1 LLVSLEGFMEINS
14 LASGVS
20 VLQNAQQTVQQSASQ
35 IASATTSQGTTS
47 DLTKPIIELK
57 AAEQQAQAGAKII
70 EVEGKTVGTLLDLL
84 V

>member
-1 LLVSLEGFMEINS
+1 MEINS

-20 VLQNAQQTVQQSASQ
+20 VLQNAQQKVQQSASQ
-35 IASATTSQGTTS
+35 IASAITSQGTSQGTSS
-47 DLTKPIIELK
+47 DLAKPIVELK
-57 AAEQQAQAGAKII
+57 VAELQAQAGAKII